1 MNAGEKKA
9 ARTRP
14 YFLVFDGVTHVIDAT
29 SGPAAVS
36 HLVQPRIG
44 ILRAASNEDVFDFVR
59 GGGVV
64 EVAGEYP
71 EVAPSPEWPVDG
83 AMADPANQIP
93 PVMAGSDD

>member
-1 MNAGEKKA
+1 MNAPAKKPA
-9 ARTRP
+9 KTRP

-44 ILRAASNEDVFDFVR
+44 ALRAASNKDVFDFVR
-59 GGGVV
+59 SGGIV
-64 EVAGEYP
+64 EVSGEYH
-71 EVAPSPEWPVDG
+71 EVAPSPEWPVEG

-93 PVMAGSDD
+93 PVAAGSDG